1 MIAQDKLLHF
11 IFSFFLALVEPAW
24 AVMAGLGK
32 ELLDLAGPGVAEFG
46 DLAAD
51 LLGILAG
58 ILVGQL

>member
-24 AVMAGLGK
+24 AVVAGLGK
-32 ELLDLAGPGVAEFG
+32 EFW
-46 DLAAD
+46 D